1 MGLRAVDRISDV
13 IKSAAD
19 RAAEIHKAVP
29 EGTQSRTTIAVTE
42 MAEGT
47 RIVSS
52 SEKRL
57 RPPQRDL
64 LQNGEVEGVGLGH
77 AEVTG
82 INAALSPTGT
92 AASRP
97 ICQSCQSFLREQG
110 VSPLS
115 PLK

>member
-1 MGLRAVDRISDV
+1 M
-13 IKSAAD
+13 
-19 RAAEIHKAVP
+19 P

-42 MAEGT
+42 TAEGT

-57 RPPQRDL
+57 RPAQRKL

-82 INAALSPTGT
+82 INAARGAGLSPTGT

-97 ICQSCQSFLREQG
+97 ICQSCQGFLTEQG
-110 VSPLS
+110 VNPLS